1 MLMYAPQHRFA
12 VTWDSLIKCQSY
24 CVSSAK
30 RKVIKELVEE
40 MLAADV
46 AEPSSSAWVSPV
58 VLIPKRKDSSGSVPL
73 ALKKAPGTFQRLME
87 MLLFDLP
94 G

>member
-58 VLIPKRKDSSGSVPL
+58 VLIPKRKDTFG
-73 ALKKAPGTFQRLME
+73 LKKAPGTFQRLME
-87 MLLFDLP
+87 MLLFYLP